1 MKKATD
7 VFGQWAE
14 IGKDLGMEEGHSKP
28 VDEMLKYAIKKIDKN
43 FSFLDV
49 GCGNGWVVRKV
60 SGSA

>member
-28 VDEMLKYAIKKIDKN
+28 VDEMLEYAIKKSIKILA
-43 FSFLDV
+43 F
-49 GCGNGWVVRKV
+49 
-60 SGSA
+60 